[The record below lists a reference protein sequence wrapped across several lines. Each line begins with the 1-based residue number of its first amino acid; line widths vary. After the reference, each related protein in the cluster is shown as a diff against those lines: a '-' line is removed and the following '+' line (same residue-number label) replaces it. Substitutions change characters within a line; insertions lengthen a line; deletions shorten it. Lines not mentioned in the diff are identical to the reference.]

1 MQLYQA
7 LITLDGWTFLAQICN
22 LMIQLVIF
30 KKLLLTDDGA
40 FAKVQTDKRANAR
53 TVLLMKPSIN
63 KNNGTRYFFIL
74 RRKKLHAH
82 ESLFLRPN
90 SENDVFLVSPPSR

>member
-1 MQLYQA
+1 MVMPACSIGWLNA
-7 LITLDGWTFLAQICN
+7 AVIVSVESLGSETICLSGITLPKW
-22 LMIQLVIF
+22 
-30 KKLLLTDDGA
+30 A

-53 TVLLMKPSIN
+53 IVLLMKPSIN